1 MGLAGGVTSAKVRF
15 DGVDAEAVGAVAHG
29 RVLEAEAW
37 RAALRVVLI
46 QVKVTQLT
54 PEGHKQQEH
63 TCDVLLHELHFNSL
77 HVNGTCV
84 GGAVRGRDC
93 VWAPPCVGGAVRHL
107 SQLKPST
114 LSLQRH

>member
-63 TCDVLLHELHFNSL
+63 TCDVLLHELHFHSL

-84 GGAVRGRDC
+84 GGTVCG
-93 VWAPPCVGGAVRHL
+93 PCASPVAAEALHVVFAA
-107 SQLKPST
+107 T
-114 LSLQRH
+114 LTRVHVTLLRAA

>member
-1 MGLAGGVTSAKVRF
+1 MGLAGSVTSAKVRF

-63 TCDVLLHELHFNSL
+63 TCDVLLHELHFHSL
-77 HVNGTCV
+77 HVNRTCV
-84 GGAVRGRDC
+84 GGAVGGPRP
-93 VWAPPCVGGAVRHL
+93 VWAGLCVTCR
-107 SQLKPST
+107 S
-114 LSLQRH
+114 

>member
-29 RVLEAEAW
+29 RVLVAEAW

-63 TCDVLLHELHFNSL
+63 TCDVLLHELHFHSL
-77 HVNGTCV
+77 HVNGTRV
-84 GGAVRGRDC
+84 GGAVCGPRP
-93 VWAPPCVGGAVRHL
+93 VWAGLCVTCR
-107 SQLKPST
+107 S
-114 LSLQRH
+114 